1 MTGDEYQPR
10 SPYLVGPPIQTVDGF
25 YGRRMQID
33 SFFENLNRPQLCSQ
47 RILGARRS
55 GKTSF
60 LRHVS
65 NPKIHTGR
73 IRTPGLPV
81 IFAYVD
87 LQGIATEPTALPHA
101 RALHDHRRS
110 GPDRTGPMLF
120 FREVASAIAVAA
132 PSGKKIRVPKTFR
145 DSASFDTWLGGIGR
159 RFRLVVLLDEFETLV
174 RSDGFGLDFFRKMRA
189 LTSGKTQ
196 LAWATASYRDVVT
209 LSRPPGAKD
218 LASPLYNVF
227 HPDPIYMGPLEDSEA
242 EALVANPAARHGIEL
257 SGDEVRHI
265 REIAGNMPFFL
276 QAAAEKWLI
285 ERVRRREQEEC
296 SELVIAHLMAPGN
309 LVREQ
314 LEQFWASLFMKERQ
328 PLKLLTEGKGCPENP
343 QNHDILAALENYGFL
358 GRQHGAL
365 RLQGRLLQHWIRNL
379 SSTAHGIP
387 RVFIGHGRS
396 PLWLKVK
403 EVADKDLGLIPICYE
418 SKPRTGQSIVP
429 ILQEMLDQ
437 ADFAILVMTG
447 EDLTGKGD
455 RRPRQN
461 VVHEAGLFQGRLG
474 FERTVLLVEK
484 GVEFLSNLHG
494 MQVIGFKGDDIEG
507 TFWNLS
513 RVLRRV

>member
-209 LSRPPGAKD
+209 LSR
-218 LASPLYNVF
+218 
-227 HPDPIYMGPLEDSEA
+227 
-242 EALVANPAARHGIEL
+242 
-257 SGDEVRHI
+257 
-265 REIAGNMPFFL
+265 
-276 QAAAEKWLI
+276 
-285 ERVRRREQEEC
+285 
-296 SELVIAHLMAPGN
+296 HL
-309 LVREQ
+309 R
-314 LEQFWASLFMKERQ
+314 S
-328 PLKLLTEGKGCPENP
+328 TT
-343 QNHDILAALENYGFL
+343 
-358 GRQHGAL
+358 
-365 RLQGRLLQHWIRNL
+365 
-379 SSTAHGIP
+379 SS
-387 RVFIGHGRS
+387 
-396 PLWLKVK
+396 
-403 EVADKDLGLIPICYE
+403 IPIP
-418 SKPRTGQSIVP
+418 STWGLLKT
-429 ILQEMLDQ
+429 
-437 ADFAILVMTG
+437 
-447 EDLTGKGD
+447 
-455 RRPRQN
+455 RRPR
-461 VVHEAGLFQGRLG
+461 RWW
-474 FERTVLLVEK
+474 RTQPPATASS
-484 GVEFLSNLHG
+484 FR
-494 MQVIGFKGDDIEG
+494 G
-507 TFWNLS
+507 TKS
-513 RVLRRV
+513 GTSGK

>member
-174 RSDGFGLDFFRKMRA
+174 RSDVNIRQDATGLGHGLVPGCGHTFQTARSQRPGISA
-189 LTSGKTQ
+189 LQ
-196 LAWATASYRDVVT
+196 RLP
-209 LSRPPGAKD
+209 SR
-218 LASPLYNVF
+218 S
-227 HPDPIYMGPLEDSEA
+227 
-242 EALVANPAARHGIEL
+242 
-257 SGDEVRHI
+257 
-265 REIAGNMPFFL
+265 
-276 QAAAEKWLI
+276 
-285 ERVRRREQEEC
+285 
-296 SELVIAHLMAPGN
+296 HL
-309 LVREQ
+309 
-314 LEQFWASLFMKERQ
+314 
-328 PLKLLTEGKGCPENP
+328 
-343 QNHDILAALENYGFL
+343 
-358 GRQHGAL
+358 HGA
-365 RLQGRLLQHWIRNL
+365 
-379 SSTAHGIP
+379 S
-387 RVFIGHGRS
+387 
-396 PLWLKVK
+396 
-403 EVADKDLGLIPICYE
+403 
-418 SKPRTGQSIVP
+418 
-429 ILQEMLDQ
+429 
-437 ADFAILVMTG
+437 
-447 EDLTGKGD
+447 
-455 RRPRQN
+455 
-461 VVHEAGLFQGRLG
+461 
-474 FERTVLLVEK
+474 
-484 GVEFLSNLHG
+484 
-494 MQVIGFKGDDIEG
+494 
-507 TFWNLS
+507 
-513 RVLRRV
+513 